1 LRAHDGGAEE
11 RRHAGLG
18 DQDGADGI
26 EAVMAWNSV
35 DRNVAFQI
43 LLQPCAD
50 EIERR
55 PDDGELPQR
64 LDQPEALDLLSP
76 GQAKGSEARQQ
87 PAARQSENAPPISP
101 LTKS

>member
-1 LRAHDGGAEE
+1 M
-11 RRHAGLG
+11 AGHGL
-18 DQDGADGI
+18 DADI
-26 EAVMAWNSV
+26 AL
-35 DRNVAFQI
+35 QI
-43 LLQPCAD
+43 LLQPRAD